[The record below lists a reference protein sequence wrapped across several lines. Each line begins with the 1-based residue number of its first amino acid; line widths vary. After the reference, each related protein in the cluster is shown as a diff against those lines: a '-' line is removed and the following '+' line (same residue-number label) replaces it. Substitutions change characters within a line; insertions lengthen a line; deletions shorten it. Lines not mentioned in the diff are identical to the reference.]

1 MWPSL
6 CQPSLRHGVI
16 AIALVGCAGL
26 AAAAGLGNRGASED
40 AAVTDE
46 TTGSITGSHGAGD
59 LGTGDLGTGDIV
71 TGDLVAGTLVTGTL
85 GAFFGPVRARR
96 AALPL
101 SDEQRGHIFDLVMRL
116 PDTPVAEA
124 TPPEL
129 ADALPSEV
137 ALQDLPA
144 GVTREIPLVQGHK
157 FVKFDD
163 RILVVNSASRLVV
176 VMNPRYKL
184 LP

>member
-6 CQPSLRHGVI
+6 RQPSWRHGVI

-26 AAAAGLGNRGASED
+26 AAAAGLGSRGASED
-40 AAVTDE
+40 AAVIDE
-46 TTGSITGSHGAGD
+46 TTGSIAGS
-59 LGTGDLGTGDIV
+59 LGTGDLGTKDFGTGDFV
-71 TGDLVAGTLVTGTL
+71 TGDLVARTL

-116 PDTPVAEA
+116 PDTPVADA

-144 GVTREIPLVQGHK
+144 GVTRDIPLVQGHK

-176 VMNPRYKL
+176 AMIPRYKL

>member
-26 AAAAGLGNRGASED
+26 AVAVLGDRGASED
-40 AAVTDE
+40 AAMMDE
-46 TTGSITGSHGAGD
+46 TTGSITGS
-59 LGTGDLGTGDIV
+59 LVTGDIV
-71 TGDLVAGTLVTGTL
+71 TGDVVAGDLVTGNL
-85 GAFFGPVRARR
+85 DAFFGPVRARR

-101 SDEQRGHIFDLVMRL
+101 SDEQRGHIFDLVMRI
-116 PDTPVAEA
+116 PNAPVAEA

-144 GVTREIPLVQGHK
+144 GVTRDIPLVQGHK

-163 RILVVNSASRLVV
+163 RILVVNSTSRLVV
-176 VMNPRYKL
+176 AMIPRYKL